1 MGIGKATNSLNLGTS
16 GTLPTGILGLSKSEE
31 GVVLVAGTAGEQ
43 GLVNF
48 N

>member
-1 MGIGKATNSLNLGTS
+1 MGIGKAIQLFES
-16 GTLPTGILGLSKSEE
+16 GDFGHFANWSTRFEQSK
-31 GVVLVAGTAGEQ
+31 GVILVAGTAGEQ

>member
-1 MGIGKATNSLNLGTS
+1 MGIGKAIQLFES
-16 GTLPTGILGLSKSEE
+16 GDFGNLPTGVLSLSKSEE